1 MSEIHVDKNLNELNL
16 FKNEILGQIRELD
29 KKLNAKIDLNQIKLN
44 EDFKSYEKKISSLI
58 ENDKDMVIKLVTQK
72 LKLEKISELENF
84 KNKVDDMIITHEIR
98 IKNILDDISRI
109 KLRYDKIVSDNLYVP
124 GFIGNACQFKNLSE
138 YLSYNIS
145 EVSKLKIEKDQIK
158 KEMKDIKVRFEG
170 LMKNMINLN
179 DTSVKLCKNYTDSKQ
194 KEFEIMIENNKKE
207 LEQKNLEMRSIMND
221 FQKKAEENE
230 KKFTEEFNK
239 LVDMKQEFINII
251 DDKFLEVKQFNDE
264 LNKRVINN
272 NLDIDIQKKKIE
284 KINEQ
289 IKELFQSSKDISFQ
303 VRNYYCA
310 NNKIMN
316 FKEKLEKLNF
326 NLNDSE
332 KSKLIQ
338 IKNEIN
344 TINNSINNSNSPNKK
359 IGNKKNLTKSAFH
372 YKSNTEEMLPI
383 KNNIAK
389 SIIKDKNYFNKIGI
403 NHKTETSES
412 ESSISIKN
420 FNEEENNNEI
430 NKKLNIS
437 ISKKNNIH
445 ENNNTLPSI
454 IKKYKDENILDENKK
469 INSSSNDINKSI
481 IKEKDNNN
489 NNELKIK
496 IKKSNLGN
504 ILNNDYENN
513 KLKINHKKEIM
524 NKGEYEIEQDKQ
536 ACKLVTLTLP
546 DPQKETF
553 ITKRN
558 KIRKKKFKND
568 IMNSLINSYRAKLFP
583 KAHSPD
589 EQNEIN
595 NELLDI
601 PKKISQAFGRT
612 TYTFYFRKDQLHSL
626 INNNNNKNI
635 NNFGSSNSK
644 KRIKAYNQ

>member
-1 MSEIHVDKNLNELNL
+1 
-16 FKNEILGQIRELD
+16 
-29 KKLNAKIDLNQIKLN
+29 
-44 EDFKSYEKKISSLI
+44 
-58 ENDKDMVIKLVTQK
+58 
-72 LKLEKISELENF
+72 
-84 KNKVDDMIITHEIR
+84 
-98 IKNILDDISRI
+98 
-109 KLRYDKIVSDNLYVP
+109 
-124 GFIGNACQFKNLSE
+124 
-138 YLSYNIS
+138 
-145 EVSKLKIEKDQIK
+145 
-158 KEMKDIKVRFEG
+158 
-170 LMKNMINLN
+170 
-179 DTSVKLCKNYTDSKQ
+179 
-194 KEFEIMIENNKKE
+194 
-207 LEQKNLEMRSIMND
+207 
-221 FQKKAEENE
+221 
-230 KKFTEEFNK
+230 
-239 LVDMKQEFINII
+239 
-251 DDKFLEVKQFNDE
+251 
-264 LNKRVINN
+264 
-272 NLDIDIQKKKIE
+272 
-284 KINEQ
+284 
-289 IKELFQSSKDISFQ
+289 
-303 VRNYYCA
+303 
-310 NNKIMN
+310 MN

-344 TINNSINNSNSPNKK
+344 TINNNINGSNSPNKK

-403 NHKTETSES
+403 NHKAETSES

-496 IKKSNLGN
+496 IKKSNLRN

-513 KLKINHKKEIM
+513 KIKINHKKEIM

-626 INNNNNKNI
+626 INNNNKNI